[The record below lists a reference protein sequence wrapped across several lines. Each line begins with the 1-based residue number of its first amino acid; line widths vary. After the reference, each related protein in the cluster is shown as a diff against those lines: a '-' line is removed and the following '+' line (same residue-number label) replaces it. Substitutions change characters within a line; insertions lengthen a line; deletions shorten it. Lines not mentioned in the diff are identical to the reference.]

1 MKIDT
6 LGLQAFV
13 AIAARAHFH
22 KAAAALHISQT
33 ALTRRLQH
41 LEAGLGVKLVERT
54 TRSVTLTN
62 IGGNFLPEARR
73 LLSGLETALKEI
85 RESGKAQRGD
95 ICIACVPTSGVHFL
109 PRIIRKYSARYPDNR
124 IRILDRL
131 SSAVADAVLSR
142 EAEFGVNVEEAHHPE
157 LTSTPLFADEFVLV
171 CRDDHPLAK
180 RKKLQWKQLQRF
192 RLIIAGEV
200 SANRFVLN
208 RALGHQALELQSFY
222 EVQRSSTAIGM
233 VAEGIA
239 AAVIPRLAVQKGT
252 YPRIRSIRLVN
263 PVVRRT
269 LVLVSRRSAIFSP
282 AAEELY
288 KLIRKRALAAP

>member
-6 LGLQAFV
+6 LGIQAFV
-13 AIAARAHFH
+13 AIASRAHFH

-41 LEAGLGVKLVERT
+41 LEAGLGVQLVERT
-54 TRSVTLTN
+54 TRSVGLTS
-62 IGGNFLPEARR
+62 IGANFLPQARR
-73 LLSGLETALKEI
+73 LLSGLETAFKEI
-85 RESGKAQRGD
+85 RESGKAHRGD

-109 PRIIRKYSARYPDNR
+109 PRIIREYSARYPHNR

-131 SSAVADAVLSR
+131 SPAVADAVLSR
-142 EAEFGVNVEEAHHPE
+142 EAEFGVNVEESRHSE
-157 LTSTPLFADEFVLV
+157 LASIPLFADEFVLI

-180 RKKLQWKQLQRF
+180 RKKLQWKQLQRV
-192 RLIIAGEV
+192 RLILAGEV

-208 RALGHQALELQSFY
+208 RALGDHALELQSFY
-222 EVQRSSTAIGM
+222 EVQRSATAIGM

-252 YPRIRSIRLVN
+252 HPRIRSITLVN
-263 PVVRRT
+263 PVVQRM
-269 LVLVSRRSAIFSP
+269 LVLVSRRAAVFSP
-282 AAEELY
+282 AAAELY
-288 KLIRKRALAAP
+288 NLIRERALAAP

>member
-41 LEAGLGVKLVERT
+41 LEAALGVKLVERT
-54 TRSVTLTN
+54 TRSVTLTS

-109 PRIIRKYSARYPDNR
+109 PRIIREYSARYPHNR

-157 LTSTPLFADEFVLV
+157 LTGTPLFADEFVLV

-269 LVLVSRRSAIFSP
+269 LVLVSRRSSIFSP